1 MAIFYGILN
10 SRCRY
15 LLRCVIRAYKHTVYF
30 IFTATEIDLNGCIVG
45 PYVPSLLICGPDI
58 AIADILCKC
67 SCLYVPIWLQIS
79 AAFGAVE
86 RAEVHK

>member
-1 MAIFYGILN
+1 MEY
-10 SRCRY
+10 R
-15 LLRCVIRAYKHTVYF
+15 HTVYF
-30 IFTATEIDLNGCIVG
+30 IFTATEIDLNGCILA